1 MANDLPPEPIGMT
14 ATPVGLGAATKFNPQ
29 LWKPAELRAIFV
41 ARQSEL
47 AEMVRR
53 VHQAKPKTTPQHV
66 LITGHR
72 GMGKSTLLHR
82 LALAVEDDVELRL
95 AWVPLLFREEQYT
108 AATLDKF
115 WRNALDA
122 LAEALERRAATRPEL
137 RADMRQLDAIN
148 AALEAEPSAA
158 KREAVALATLRE
170 WAARHQSRL
179 ILLVDSTEQLFE
191 ALAHGKTKG
200 EQDLWRLR
208 ECLSQDATF
217 FWISCAYA
225 PLEAQQG
232 YDHPFHEFF
241 AQLPLKPLN
250 ANDMRAA
257 FLALARTFGA
267 GRGLPPSE
275 AEAHVTALLNNQPE
289 RLETLLRLAGGNPRT
304 TVLLYQLLA
313 AGGHD
318 SVHSDLQRL
327 LDDASPL
334 YKDRLE
340 HQLAVQPRQIVA
352 TLMES
357 WAPMAAKA
365 VADATHLP
373 VTQINAQLSRL
384 EASGWIE
391 KVRLP
396 GTKRMGYQVSERFF
410 NVWYLMRLAPRR
422 SRLRL
427 SWLVEFMRVWFSAG
441 ERAELAMQRAR
452 GHRLGQWGE
461 DRQMEF
467 SRALSLSLD
476 CNSVERAQLDLML
489 YSRTIR
495 GRVGEVVIFEPDG
508 EDLPFASIDD
518 YRARFQRLTPLLMR
532 VPFDIEQGF
541 DKEGFVDDVISSL
554 SLSLADKEQ
563 CAEKANTLSRAQC
576 DALREMFQYE
586 RQQWLNDFCDDE
598 SLTELLH
605 KVKTAEFFP
614 DAQNLGLALTQARAW
629 FASQPRIHALA
640 LMLIFNRLPTESA
653 QAATAFGAINL
664 KLLNSAGLLF
674 AIARLLARGPE
685 PKDAEGAYCRAI
697 EIDAAR
703 APVWNGLA
711 NLYRDHLRRFEDAES
726 AYRKAMEI
734 DPKNPVPFTN
744 LALLLENH
752 LHRYEEAELAYRK
765 ALEIDPGN
773 MAIWN
778 NLGNLLHVQLHRFDE
793 SESAYR
799 KALEIDDTNAGIW
812 SNFAYLLGIHLGRRE
827 EAEAAYRRAIE
838 IDPENLSA
846 WNGIGILL
854 SADPH
859 RLSEAETTY
868 RYAIRIDE
876 SNAIPQNNLGNL
888 LHHQM
893 SRYPEAEAAFRKAI
907 EIDERY
913 SAPWV
918 GLGNLFRDSV
928 RRYDD
933 AEVAYRNAIE
943 IDPICAAA
951 WNGLGVLLQNFPSRL
966 DQAEAALRKAIET
979 DASNAIAWSNLG
991 NLLGSR
997 LRRFDEAEAAYR
1009 QAIKLDPQHAN
1020 GWNGLGN
1027 LLHDY
1032 LGREEEAEALYRSG
1046 IKLAEREPFLVANL
1060 ARLMAKT
1067 KRASEARIL
1076 YRQALALISALANGS
1091 RDQECNNLKF
1101 QAHLYLGESGA
1112 AASALQ
1118 RIAALLSTES
1128 ESVYAM
1134 WVVEEQAVEC
1144 HALGLGLAMADLL
1157 AKDPMAD
1164 RLKPI
1169 ELALRHANGQAESLL
1184 DQPAELQAMAR
1195 EIAQGWPSPLARA
1208 ASTK

>member
-1 MANDLPPEPIGMT
+1 MANEAPPEPGYMGS
-14 ATPVGLGAATKFNPQ
+14 TPVGLGAATKFNPQ
-29 LWKPAELRAIFV
+29 LWKPDELRAIFV

-53 VHQAKPKTTPQHV
+53 VQQARPKSPPQHV

-82 LALAVEDDVELRL
+82 LALAVEDDAELRHV
-95 AWVPLLFREEQYT
+95 WVPLLFREEQYT

-122 LAEALERRAATRPEL
+122 LAEALERRAVSQPEL

-148 AALEAEPSAA
+148 AALDQEPSAA
-158 KREAVALATLRE
+158 KREEVALATLHE

-200 EQDLWRLR
+200 EKDLWRLR

-217 FWISCAYA
+217 FWVSCAYA

-241 AQLPLKPLN
+241 AQLQLKPLN

-384 EASGWIE
+384 ETSGWIE
-391 KVRLP
+391 KVSLP

-427 SWLVEFMRVWFSAG
+427 SWLVEFMRVWFSAD
-441 ERAELAMQRAR
+441 ERAELASQRAR
-452 GHRLGQWGE
+452 GHRLGHWGE

-476 CNSVERAQLDLML
+476 GDSVERAQLDLTL
-489 YSRTIR
+489 YSRMVR
-495 GRVGEVVIFEPDG
+495 GRVGGVVIFEPDG

-518 YRARFQRLTPLLMR
+518 YRERFLLLEAKLMQISIKG
-532 VPFDIEQGF
+532 V
-541 DKEGFVDDVISSL
+541 DKAAFVDDVLTSPNLFLETKEKI
-554 SLSLADKEQ
+554 ADH
-563 CAEKANTLSRAQC
+563 ANTLSNDQYDLIYRFIGSQQTEFLSHYVESDSFRLFQQRVRA
-576 DALREMFQYE
+576 
-586 RQQWLNDFCDDE
+586 
-598 SLTELLH
+598 
-605 KVKTAEFFP
+605 AEFFP
-614 DAQNLGLALTQARAW
+614 DAPNLDLALIQARAW
-629 FASQPRIHALA
+629 FSHDPPLHAFA
-640 LMLIFNRLPTESA
+640 LMIVWLHRPGSSIKVTSA
-653 QAATAFGAINL
+653 LEAINL
-664 KLLNSAGLLF
+664 DELRHPALLDFAGELF
-674 AIARLLARGPE
+674 AQCHRSAH
-685 PKDAEGAYCRAI
+685 AEG
-697 EIDAAR
+697 
-703 APVWNGLA
+703 
-711 NLYRDHLRRFEDAES
+711 
-726 AYRKAMEI
+726 AYRKAMAMEQ
-734 DPKNPVPFTN
+734 KNPSLSVN
-744 LALLLENH
+744 LAQFLAKSNRATEARDLYQHSLALMATTGLE
-752 LHRYEEAELAYRK
+752 
-765 ALEIDPGN
+765 G
-773 MAIWN
+773 
-778 NLGNLLHVQLHRFDE
+778 
-793 SESAYR
+793 
-799 KALEIDDTNAGIW
+799 
-812 SNFAYLLGIHLGRRE
+812 
-827 EAEAAYRRAIE
+827 
-838 IDPENLSA
+838 
-846 WNGIGILL
+846 
-854 SADPH
+854 
-859 RLSEAETTY
+859 
-868 RYAIRIDE
+868 
-876 SNAIPQNNLGNL
+876 
-888 LHHQM
+888 
-893 SRYPEAEAAFRKAI
+893 
-907 EIDERY
+907 
-913 SAPWV
+913 
-918 GLGNLFRDSV
+918 
-928 RRYDD
+928 
-933 AEVAYRNAIE
+933 AEV
-943 IDPICAAA
+943 P
-951 WNGLGVLLQNFPSRL
+951 
-966 DQAEAALRKAIET
+966 
-979 DASNAIAWSNLG
+979 
-991 NLLGSR
+991 
-997 LRRFDEAEAAYR
+997 
-1009 QAIKLDPQHAN
+1009 
-1020 GWNGLGN
+1020 
-1027 LLHDY
+1027 HD
-1032 LGREEEAEALYRSG
+1032 LE
-1046 IKLAEREPFLVANL
+1046 
-1060 ARLMAKT
+1060 
-1067 KRASEARIL
+1067 
-1076 YRQALALISALANGS
+1076 
-1091 RDQECNNLKF
+1091 F
-1101 QAHLYLGESGA
+1101 QAQLYLGDDKA
-1112 AASALQ
+1112 AALAVH
-1118 RIAALLSTES
+1118 RIASQLETES
-1128 ESVYAM
+1128 SGTHAM
-1134 WVVEEQAVEC
+1134 GQLREQASAC

-1184 DQPAELQAMAR
+1184 DQSAELQAMAR
-1195 EIAQGWPSPLARA
+1195 EIAQGWPATP
-1208 ASTK
+1208 ASAPVVR